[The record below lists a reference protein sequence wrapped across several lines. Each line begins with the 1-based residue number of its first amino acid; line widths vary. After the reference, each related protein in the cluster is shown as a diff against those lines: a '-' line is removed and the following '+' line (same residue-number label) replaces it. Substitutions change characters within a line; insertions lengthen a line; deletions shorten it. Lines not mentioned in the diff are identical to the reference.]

1 MPDATQSQE
10 SETFLPTDLSDRKSI
25 SNASDAS
32 RASDNASNASNA
44 ELRFENW
51 GYRHASRRAFAV
63 RGLDLTIKA
72 GQRVLLLGI
81 RHR

>member
-44 ELRFENW
+44 ELRLRIGVIVMLPVALLLCAGW
-51 GYRHASRRAFAV
+51 TSRLRRAA
-63 RGLDLTIKA
+63 
-72 GQRVLLLGI
+72 RVAAWCI